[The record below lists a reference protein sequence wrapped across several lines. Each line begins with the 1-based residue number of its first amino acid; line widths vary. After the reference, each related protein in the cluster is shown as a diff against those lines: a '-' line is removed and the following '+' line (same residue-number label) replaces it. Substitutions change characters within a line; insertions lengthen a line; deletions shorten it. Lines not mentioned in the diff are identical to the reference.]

1 MSISLKHIKEKM
13 NKIFALYVCMLCTV
27 RNCNHS
33 KKSRHFARPLAK
45 VIANELDEL
54 SMYFQYY

>member
-1 MSISLKHIKEKM
+1 M
-13 NKIFALYVCMLCTV
+13 FVCCALSEIVITL
-27 RNCNHS
+27 

-54 SMYFQYY
+54 SMYFQYYIK